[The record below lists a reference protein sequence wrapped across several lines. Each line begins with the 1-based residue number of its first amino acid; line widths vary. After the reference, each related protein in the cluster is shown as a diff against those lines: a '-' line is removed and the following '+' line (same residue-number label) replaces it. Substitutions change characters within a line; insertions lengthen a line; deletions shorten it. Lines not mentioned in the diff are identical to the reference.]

1 MSMTANIT
9 TTVLVLAV
17 ACWSVYWLCRG
28 IGAVAVAVAVAVGG
42 RKCNDNVNVVE
53 FYG

>member
-28 IGAVAVAVAVAVGG
+28 IGAVAVAVGG

-53 FYG
+53 LYG